1 MPNNQKDPSKLEL
14 NQNFWNNL
22 WENKITH
29 WDIGYPSPA
38 IADFMAKVSNK
49 DASILIPGCGNAYE
63 AEFLVKNGFNDI
75 TLIDIAPIAVKQI
88 QEKFA
93 NYPQIKIFC
102 EDFFEHDK
110 KYDIIIEQ
118 TFFCA
123 LDPKKRND
131 YVRHTASLLKPN
143 GCIVGLMFDKD
154 FGKPFP
160 PFGGNKEEYIQTFE
174 TYFDIQSM
182 EKCLNS
188 IPPRVDTEL
197 FVHLTKKQ

>member
-1 MPNNQKDPSKLEL
+1 MPNNQKDPSKIEL
-14 NQNFWNNL
+14 DQKFWNTL

-38 IADFMAKVSNK
+38 ITEFMSKFPDK

-75 TLIDIAPIAVKQI
+75 TLIDIAPIAVNYI

-93 NYPQIKIFC
+93 NYSQIKIFC

-110 KYDIIIEQ
+110 KYDLIIEQ

-131 YVRHTASLLKPN
+131 YARHSASLLNPN
-143 GCIVGLMFDKD
+143 GKIVGLMFEKD

-160 PFGGNKEEYIQTFE
+160 PFGGSQEEYIKTFE
-174 TYFDIQSM
+174 PYFEINSM
-182 EKCLNS
+182 EKCENS
-188 IPPRVDTEL
+188 IPPRVGTEL
-197 FVHLTKKQ
+197 FVHLTKKL

>member
-1 MPNNQKDPSKLEL
+1 MLNNQKDNSKIEL
-14 NQNFWNNL
+14 DQKFWNTL

-38 IADFMAKVSNK
+38 ITDFMSKYPNK
-49 DASILIPGCGNAYE
+49 DASVLIPGCGNAYE

-75 TLIDIAPIAVKQI
+75 TLIDIAPIAVNYI

-93 NYPQIKIFC
+93 NYSQIKIFC

-110 KYDIIIEQ
+110 KYDLIIEQ

-131 YVRHTASLLKPN
+131 YASHSASLLNPN
-143 GCIVGLMFDKD
+143 GKIVGLMFEKD
-154 FGKPFP
+154 FGKPHP
-160 PFGGNKEEYIQTFE
+160 PFGGNKEEYIRTFE
-174 TYFDIQSM
+174 PYFEIHTI
-182 EKCLNS
+182 EKCCNS
-188 IPPRVDTEL
+188 IPPRIDTEL
-197 FVHLTKKQ
+197 FVQFNKKI